1 MTGASESAAP
11 QAPIPAATPRV
22 RFAPSPTG
30 YLHVGGA
37 RTALFNWLFAR
48 SSGGVFV
55 LRIEDTDRE
64 RSSPEMTAAILDGMQ
79 WLGLYWDEGPFHQA
93 DGLERHREDALALLA
108 QGHAY
113 RCFCS
118 AERLVAERERAAALG
133 TRWRYDRR
141 CLALAGD
148 EAEARAAAA
157 EPHTIRFRVPDGTTA
172 WDDAVHGTTSF
183 ANADLDDF
191 IVLRSDGTPIYNLA
205 VVSDDIAMR
214 ITHVIRGD
222 DHLSNTP
229 KQVLLYRALG
239 HAPPVFGHV
248 PMILGPDGRRLS
260 KRHGATSIGEYR
272 DRGFLA
278 DAMVNFLA
286 LLGWNPGT
294 DEEILT
300 RDELVQRFSLEG
312 INLKSAIFDTT
323 KLEWMNGRYLADRS
337 ADALEEPVATGLA
350 RLGLAVPDPDGGAW
364 LRSVIDLAKVRA
376 RSITEIVET
385 ARMLLEDPVQYDA
398 EAVERHWRDP
408 AVTVERLATLRARI
422 ADLDGWHAAELEAAV
437 RGLADELGVGA
448 GKLIHPL
455 RVAVTGKAASAGI
468 FDVLTLVGRER
479 ALRRLAVAEA
489 MLLERIVQEESE
501 DVSSR
506 GVPGTETGPRPS

>member
-1 MTGASESAAP
+1 LRDAAGQGVP
-11 QAPIPAATPRV
+11 LAPIQAASPRV

-48 SSGGVFV
+48 SRGGVFV

-118 AERLVAERERAAALG
+118 AQRLAAERDRAAALG
-133 TRWRYDRR
+133 TGWRYDRR
-141 CLALAGD
+141 CLAVAGD
-148 EAEARAAAA
+148 EAERRAAAA

-229 KQVLLYRALG
+229 KQILLYRALG

-272 DRGFLA
+272 DRGFLPEA
-278 DAMVNFLA
+278 LINFLA
-286 LLGWNPGT
+286 LLGWNPDT
-294 DEEILT
+294 EEEILT
-300 RDELVQRFSLEG
+300 RAELVARFSLEG
-312 INLKSAIFDTT
+312 INLKSAVFDTA
-323 KLEWMNGRYLADRS
+323 KLEWMNGRYLAGLS
-337 ADALEEPVATGLA
+337 AAALEDRVAEGLG
-350 RLGLAVPDPDGGAW
+350 RMGLAVADADGDAW

-376 RSITEIVET
+376 RSISEIVEH
-385 ARMLLEDPVQYDA
+385 ARMLLADPVEYDA
-398 EAVERHWRDP
+398 EAVGRHWRD
-408 AVTVERLATLRARI
+408 AGVTAERLATLRARL
-422 ADLDGWHAAELEAAV
+422 ADLDAWDAPLLEAAV

-448 GKLIHPL
+448 GKVIHPL

-468 FDVLTLVGRER
+468 FDVLTLLGRER

-489 MLLERIVQEESE
+489 ILLERIATEESE
-501 DVSSR
+501 
-506 GVPGTETGPRPS
+506 GGTGGGAAGAETRPHPS